1 MAIVQDK
8 YAQSLFEVAQAQG
21 VHESVHQDLA
31 EIKKALA
38 GNKAFFAFAEDPK
51 VSSEKRH
58 AFVNATFTGVD
69 TPLKN
74 LLSMLADKKQ
84 LGLLPAIADFYTK
97 HYNKFNHQQYMK
109 VESVYALS
117 EEELDEIGK
126 AFIKRT
132 GYKKL
137 LIENVVNS
145 TLIGGIRATIGT
157 TVYDGSVANEL
168 TQLEK
173 SFHKQ

>member
-8 YAQSLFEVAQAQG
+8 YAQSLFEVAQAQD
-21 VHESVHQDLA
+21 VHESVHKDLA
-31 EIKKALA
+31 EIKKALT
-38 GNKAFFAFAEDPK
+38 GNKAFFLFAEDPK
-51 VSSEKRH
+51 VSSEKRN
-58 AFVNATFTGVD
+58 AFVQATFKGVD
-69 TPLKN
+69 KPLQN
-74 LLSMLADKKQ
+74 LLSILADKQQ
-84 LGLLPAIADFYTK
+84 LALLPEIADYYTK
-97 HYNKFNHQQYMK
+97 HYNKFNNQQYMK

>member
-1 MAIVQDK
+1 MDK
-8 YAQSLFEVAQAQG
+8 
-21 VHESVHQDLA
+21 
-31 EIKKALA
+31 
-38 GNKAFFAFAEDPK
+38 
-51 VSSEKRH
+51 
-58 AFVNATFTGVD
+58 
-69 TPLKN
+69 PLQN
-74 LLSMLADKKQ
+74 LLSILADKQQ
-84 LGLLPAIADFYTK
+84 LALLPEIADYYTE
-97 HYNKFNHQQYMK
+97 HYNKFNNQQYMK

-117 EEELDEIGK
+117 SEELDKIGK